1 MELKEIID
9 LLVSNGI
16 GVTCIVY
23 FMVRDWKFMTTLQT
37 ILTQLSDTT
46 NVIKEM
52 LKERRE

>member
-52 LKERRE
+52 LKERRD

>member
-1 MELKEIID
+1 MELKEIVD